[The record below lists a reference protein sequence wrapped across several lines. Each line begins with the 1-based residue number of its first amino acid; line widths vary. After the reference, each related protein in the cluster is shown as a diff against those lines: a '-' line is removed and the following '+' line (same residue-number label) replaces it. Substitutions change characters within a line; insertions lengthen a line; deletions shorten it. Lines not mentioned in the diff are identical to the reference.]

1 MKDATPPPIATV
13 PAAAP
18 GFVRVRPLGHRI
30 GRHLADRR
38 NRRHLLLV
46 LATLLVVVALA
57 AAKGLIGY
65 YVAGSRTVT
74 IELALGIATVV
85 AVGFGFGQQR
95 LERALEARFTRNTRE
110 HRAALAALA
119 DELAECEDHHE
130 LEQAV
135 VSRFDKL
142 FGTRGSALYRRDDN
156 GDFMRVAANETR
168 YPDRVVA
175 ADLVV
180 QHMLATHAPVPAGEL
195 ATVVDAPMVWPLRI
209 RGRLS
214 GFFAAGEH
222 TYIESFDR
230 DEIEGVTELANAT
243 ATNLALLDPARIQGG
258 TRASSPPL
266 PLHLSSFLG
275 RDEAMQQLRA
285 LLQATRLTTVTG
297 PVGIGKSRLL
307 LQVAEAAASDFPCG
321 VFWADLG
328 ACIRDDELP
337 AAIARG
343 MGIVAQDAA
352 TRYADLAAHFGRGR
366 ALLVLDGCESIRDG
380 SADAAAA
387 LLATAPLLVIAA
399 TSQQA
404 LGVPGEREFPLPP
417 LSVSGLRPDA
427 VGLFVDRARA
437 VQPAFEPDADADA
450 VVADICLALDGMPL
464 AIELAA
470 ARMKFFD
477 VRTIRDG
484 LFAHAEDLE
493 RNDHRVRGASPH
505 ARTLQASLA
514 ASFAHL
520 TAVERAAAHALA
532 SLDEPFTLAAATA
545 DAFAG
550 NDEQAGTTIA
560 ELVDKSWLCR
570 IDGRGGAASAQYRM
584 LAPLR
589 RYALERGPT
598 AAGDASGILPPAR
611 DPPQGRN
618 PDI

>member
-1 MKDATPPPIATV
+1 MKDVPPSPNAAV
-13 PAAAP
+13 PQAASVA
-18 GFVRVRPLGHRI
+18 GRSRPLRHRI

-46 LATLLVVVALA
+46 LASLLVVTILA

-65 YVAGSRTVT
+65 YVAGNRTVT

-85 AVGFGFGQQR
+85 AVGFGFGQRR

-119 DELAECEDHHE
+119 DELAACDDHHE

-135 VSRFDKL
+135 VKRFDAL

-156 GDFMRVAANETR
+156 GDFVRVAANDTR
-168 YPDRVVA
+168 YPTHVVA

-180 QHMLATHAPVPAGEL
+180 QRMLATHAPVPAGEF
-195 ATVVDAPMVWPLRI
+195 ASTVDAPMVWPLRI
-209 RGRLS
+209 RGQLS
-214 GFFAAGEH
+214 GFLAAGEH
-222 TYIESFDR
+222 VYIESFDR
-230 DEIEGVTELANAT
+230 DEIDGVTEFANAT
-243 ATNLALLDPARIQGG
+243 ATNLALLDP
-258 TRASSPPL
+258 TRMRGLAPPPAPPL
-266 PLHLSSFLG
+266 PLHLSSFHG
-275 RDEAMQQLRA
+275 RDEAMQLLRA
-285 LLQATRLTTVTG
+285 LLEATRLTTVTG

-307 LQVAEAAASDFPCG
+307 LQVADTAAAAFPGG
-321 VFWADLG
+321 VYWADLG

-343 MGIVAQDAA
+343 MGIGMHDTA
-352 TRYADLAAHFGRGR
+352 TRYADLAAQVAHART
-366 ALLVLDGCESIRDG
+366 LLVLDGCEAVRDG

-387 LLATAPLLVIAA
+387 LLAAAPALTIAA

-417 LSVSGLRPDA
+417 LSASGSESEA
-427 VGLFVDRARA
+427 VRLFVERARA
-437 VQPAFEPDADADA
+437 VQPAFAPDADTH
-450 VVADICLALDGMPL
+450 VIVAAICMALDGMPL

-477 VRTIRDG
+477 ARTIRDG
-484 LFAHAEDLE
+484 LFAHAAE
-493 RNDHRVRGASPH
+493 NVAGTGATPH
-505 ARTLQASLA
+505 GRTLQASLA

-520 TAVERAAAHALA
+520 TAEERMAAHALA
-532 SLDEPFTLAAATA
+532 SVDEPFTLAAATA
-545 DAFAG
+545 AAFAG
-550 NDEQAGTTIA
+550 DIEQAGTTIA

-570 IDGRGGAASAQYRM
+570 IDGRDGAASAQFRM

-598 AAGDASGILPPAR
+598 AAGHASGILLPAR
-611 DPPQGRN
+611 DPPPGSD
-618 PDI
+618 PMP